1 MCRVT
6 RLSAKKTERIVKKF
20 LEGLYP
26 EYEVKSVDVDPKK
39 DGYDIEAE
47 MEERFNPSKRYHAS
61 VSVSIS
67 IVEF

>member
-1 MCRVT
+1 MSV
-6 RLSAKKTERIVKKF
+6 KKTEKIAKKF

-26 EYEVKSVDVDPKK
+26 EYEVKSIDVDPEK

-61 VSVSIS
+61 ISVFIS
-67 IVEF
+67 VIDLDA

>member
-6 RLSAKKTERIVKKF
+6 RLSVRKTEKIVKKF

-26 EYEVKSVDVDPKK
+26 EYEAKSIKADSKN